1 MTRTPLDTF
10 NCSFARAVDILGDK
24 WTLMILRSAMFGV
37 STFSEFRTG
46 LGVAPAVLSDRLAH
60 LCAHRV
66 LERVQTRPDVERY
79 SYKLTQRGRELLP
92 LVVVLFQWG
101 DRWVFGPG
109 SEPVHLVDLA
119 SELPVQPVAVQ
130 ARDGRAV
137 GLETLAAKAGPG
149 ASELTKRMLAKRLR
163 ARSKS

>member
-60 LCAHRV
+60 LCEHQV
-66 LERVQTRPDVERY
+66 LERVQTRPDVDRY
-79 SYKLTQRGRELLP
+79 AYQLTQRGRELLP

-109 SEPVHLVDLA
+109 GEPVQLMDLA
-119 SELPVQPVAVQ
+119 SQSPVQPVVVQ

-137 GLETLAAKAGPG
+137 ELEALSAKAGPG
-149 ASELTKRMLAKRLR
+149 ASELTRRMLARAKRR
-163 ARSKS
+163 VP